1 MQWKQ
6 DFSDLFCYLDLRVHG
21 NHLLATI
28 YFAGKLKKIKYNDR
42 QHPESTK

>member
-1 MQWKQ
+1 
-6 DFSDLFCYLDLRVHG
+6 
-21 NHLLATI
+21 LATI